1 MIERILDFSIR
12 WRVLMLVVAAGIVAA
27 GMYAALRLPID
38 AVPDITSNQ
47 VQINTLAPGFAPE
60 EMERYVT
67 FPIEVAMS
75 TVPRKEEIRSI
86 SQFGLSQVTVT
97 FADDVDIY
105 WARQLVLERL
115 LEAERELPPG
125 VSPELA
131 PVSTGLGE
139 IYQFTVERDEQATA
153 ASAQLT
159 SDAATEANGTG
170 FPGLSGDEL
179 TDLRTILDWYI
190 TPQLRTV
197 PGVIEVNSYGGREKQ
212 YEVLVD
218 PRRLS
223 ARGLT
228 LRQVVEALERNNR
241 NAGGAYLERGGEQ
254 QIIRGVG
261 LIQSLQDVENIVV
274 AAHNGTP
281 VFVRDVARVQV
292 GSEIRQG
299 AATRDGRGETVIGVA
314 MLLKG
319 ENSRTVTEAVR
330 ERLEAVQRTLPPGIV
345 IRPFYDRTVLVNNTI
360 RTAATNLIEGGLLVI
375 GILFLFLLQLR
386 AGLIVSAAIP
396 LSMLIAIMVMWRFN
410 ISANLM
416 SLGAI
421 DFGLIVDGAVIIVEN
436 TVRRLAEARH
446 RAGQALDEGRRLAI
460 TREAAVEVLKPALF
474 GMVIIIAAYLPIITL
489 GGTEGRMFRPMA
501 YTVIAALVGAL
512 ILSVTVIP
520 AFSAMF
526 LKVPKKE
533 RENRALDWL
542 RTRYG
547 RVLRNAL
554 DHRAAT
560 VGAAL
565 AFCAICGVLATL
577 LGTEFLPDLDEGAL
591 VVNHVRVKSVAL
603 TESVRQTAIVENTLK
618 KFPEVQAVV
627 SRIGRPEI
635 ATDPMGPDMADTYAM
650 LKPQDEWRPGVT
662 TQSLFQE
669 IGEELE
675 EIPGVV
681 ASLSQPI
688 EFRMAE
694 LLEGIGVRSDVGI
707 KVFGDDLEILQ
718 REAQEIANVV
728 REVQGAED
736 VRVQQVAGLPV
747 LQLTVDRERVAR
759 YGVNVGDVQEVIE
772 TAIAGTEAST
782 VLEGF
787 MRFDLVVRFPP
798 ELRSDAEALG
808 ALLVQTPEGT
818 NVPLSQLTTMATEEG
833 PAEVS
838 RENGQRR
845 ITVEA
850 NVRGR
855 DLGSFVDEAQGRVER
870 EVTLTPG
877 YRVEWGGT
885 FENLESGRQRLMVV
899 VPLTFLV
906 IFLLL
911 FVTFNSLRQAGLVF
925 TGIPFAVTGGVL
937 ALLLR
942 DMNFSMSAGV
952 GFIALFGVA
961 VLNGVVLV
969 TFINQLRDSGHSLR
983 DAVIEGAETRF
994 RPVLMTATVAS
1005 LGFIPMALST
1015 GTGAEVQRPLAT
1027 VVIGGLVTST
1037 VLTLVVLPTLYAW
1050 FERDRPDQQLQ
1061 TES

>member
-12 WRVLMLVVAAGIVAA
+12 YRVLMVVAALGIVAA
-27 GMYAALRLPID
+27 GVYAALRLPID

-47 VQINTLAPGFAPE
+47 VQVNTVAPAFAPV

-75 TVPRKEEIRSI
+75 SLPRKEEIRSI

-115 LEAERELPPG
+115 AEAERELPPG

-139 IYQFTVERDEQATA
+139 IYQFTVERTA
-153 ASAQLT
+153 ESREPGT
-159 SDAATEANGTG
+159 SRTSTG
-170 FPGLSGDEL
+170 SSGSDTIAFPGSGGDEL

-197 PGVIEVNSYGGREKQ
+197 PGVIEVNSFGGREKQ

-223 ARGLT
+223 GRGLT

-254 QIIRGVG
+254 QIIRSVG
-261 LIQSLQDVENIVV
+261 LIQSLADIESIVV
-274 AAHNGTP
+274 AAHGGTP
-281 VFVRDVARVQV
+281 VYVRDVARVQV
-292 GSEIRQG
+292 GAEIRQG
-299 AATRDGRGETVIGVA
+299 AATRDGRGETVIGVV

-319 ENSRTVTEAVR
+319 ENSRTVTAAVR

-345 IRPFYDRTVLVNNTI
+345 IRPFYDRTDLVGKTI
-360 RTAATNLIEGGLLVI
+360 RTASTNLIEGGLLVV
-375 GILFLFLLQLR
+375 GILFLFLLQVR

-396 LSMLIAIMVMWRFN
+396 LSMLIAMVVMWRFN

-436 TVRRLAEARH
+436 TVRRLAEARK
-446 RAGQALDEGRRLAI
+446 RTGKAFDVVQRLAI

-474 GMVIIIAAYLPIITL
+474 GMVIIIAAYLPIVTL
-489 GGTEGRMFRPMA
+489 GGIEGRMFRPMA

-520 AFSAMF
+520 AFSALF
-526 LKVPKKE
+526 LKTAAKE
-533 RENRALDWL
+533 RDNHAFEWL
-542 RTRYG
+542 RVRYA
-547 RVLRNAL
+547 RLLRSAV
-554 DHRAAT
+554 DHRTAT
-560 VGAAL
+560 VSAALVFCVLCAAL
-565 AFCAICGVLATL
+565 ASL

-591 VVNHVRVKSVAL
+591 AVNHVRVKSVAL
-603 TESVRQTAIVENTLK
+603 TESVRQADMVENILK
-618 KFPEVQAVV
+618 KFPEVQSVI

-635 ATDPMGPDMADTYAM
+635 ATDPMGPDMADTYAT
-650 LKPQDEWRPGVT
+650 LKPHDQWRPGVT

-675 EIPGVV
+675 ELPGIVT
-681 ASLSQPI
+681 SLSQPI
-688 EFRMAE
+688 KFRMAE
-694 LLEGIGVRSDVGI
+694 LIEGVGVRSDVGI
-707 KVFGDDLEILQ
+707 KVFGDDLEVLE
-718 REAQEIANVV
+718 REAHEVANVV
-728 REVQGAED
+728 RKVRGAED
-736 VRVQQVAGLPV
+736 VKVQQVAGLPV
-747 LQLTVDRERVAR
+747 LQLAVDREKVAR
-759 YGVNVGDVQEVIE
+759 YGINVADVQEVIE
-772 TAIAGTEAST
+772 TAIAGTHATT

-798 ELRSDAEALG
+798 EARRDAEALG
-808 ALLVQTPEGT
+808 TLLVQTHDGAS
-818 NVPLSQLTTMATEEG
+818 VPLSQLTTTTSDEG

-845 ITVEA
+845 VTVEA

-855 DLGSFVDEAQGRVER
+855 DLGSFVAEAQEHVGRDVP
-870 EVTLTPG
+870 LPPG
-877 YRVEWGGT
+877 YRLDWGGT

-925 TGIPFAVTGGVL
+925 TGIPFAVTGGIL

-942 DMNFSMSAGV
+942 GMNFSMSAGV

-961 VLNGVVLV
+961 VLNGVVMV
-969 TFINQLRDSGHSLR
+969 SFINQLRGTGHAVR

-994 RPVLMTATVAS
+994 RPVLMTAMVAS

-1037 VLTLVVLPTLYAW
+1037 LLTLLVLPTLYSW
-1050 FERDRPDQQLQ
+1050 FERDAPEVEL
-1061 TES
+1061 

>member
-12 WRVLMLVVAAGIVAA
+12 WRVLMLLVAAAIVAA
-27 GMYAALRLPID
+27 GAYAAVRLPID

-47 VQINTLAPGFAPE
+47 VQINTIAPGFAPE

-75 TVPRKEEIRSI
+75 SVPRKEEIRSI

-139 IYQFTVERDEQATA
+139 IYQFTVERTPAEGQAAAGRTSPATA
-153 ASAQLT
+153 
-159 SDAATEANGTG
+159 DEAIT
-170 FPGLSGDEL
+170 FPGSSGDEL

-218 PRRLS
+218 PRRLA

-228 LRQVVEALERNNR
+228 LRQLVEALGRNNR

-261 LIQSLQDVENIVV
+261 LIQNLQDVENIVV
-274 AAHNGTP
+274 AAHGGTP
-281 VFVRDVARVQV
+281 VYVRDVARVQT
-292 GSEIRQG
+292 GAEIRQG
-299 AATRDGRGETVIGVA
+299 SATRDGQGETVIGVA

-319 ENSRTVTEAVR
+319 ENSRTVTDAVR
-330 ERLEAVQRTLPPGIV
+330 QRLEAVQRTLPRGIV
-345 IRPFYDRTVLVNNTI
+345 IKPFYERTDLVNATI
-360 RTAATNLIEGGLLVI
+360 RTAATNLIEGGLLVV

-396 LSMLIAIMVMWRFN
+396 LSMLIAIVVMWRFN

-446 RAGQALDEGRRLAI
+446 RAGKALEQAERLAL
-460 TREAAVEVLKPALF
+460 TRDAAVEVLKPALF
-474 GMVIIIAAYLPIITL
+474 GMVIIIAAYLPIVTL

-512 ILSVTVIP
+512 ILSMTVIP
-520 AFSAMF
+520 ALSALF
-526 LKVPKKE
+526 LKATGRE
-533 RENRALDWL
+533 RENRVLDSL
-542 RTRYG
+542 RASYS
-547 RVLRNAL
+547 RVLRSAL
-554 DHRAAT
+554 DHRVTT

-565 AFCAICGVLATL
+565 AFCLISGALASL

-603 TESVRQTAIVENTLK
+603 TESVRQAEMIENTLK
-618 KFPEVQAVV
+618 KFPEVQHVV

-635 ATDPMGPDMADTYAM
+635 ATDPMGPDMADTYAI
-650 LKPQDEWRPGVT
+650 LKPHDQWRPGVT

-688 EFRMAE
+688 KFRMAE

-707 KVFGDDLEILQ
+707 KVFGDDLDVLQ
-718 REAQEIANVV
+718 REAQKVANIV
-728 REVQGAED
+728 RTVRGAED

-747 LQLTVDRERVAR
+747 LQLTVDREKVAR
-759 YGVNVGDVQEVIE
+759 HGVNVADVQEVIE
-772 TAIAGTEAST
+772 TAIAGTEATT

-798 ELRSDAEALG
+798 ELRRDADALG
-808 ALLVQTPEGT
+808 GLLVQSPDATS
-818 NVPLSQLTTMATEEG
+818 VPLGQLTRMVSEEG

-855 DLGSFVDEAQGRVER
+855 DLGSFVGEAQASVER
-870 EVTLTPG
+870 DVSLAPG
-877 YRVEWGGT
+877 YRLEWGGT
-885 FENLESGRQRLMVV
+885 FEQLESGRRRLMVV

-925 TGIPFAVTGGVL
+925 TGIPFAVTGGIL

-942 DMNFSMSAGV
+942 GMNFSMSAGV

-961 VLNGVVLV
+961 VLNGVVMV
-969 TFINQLRDSGHSLR
+969 SFINQLREAGKPLR
-983 DAVIEGAETRF
+983 DAVLEGAETRF

-1027 VVIGGLVTST
+1027 VVIGGLITST
-1037 VLTLVVLPTLYAW
+1037 LLTLLVLPTLYAW
-1050 FERDRPDQQLQ
+1050 FERDR
-1061 TES
+1061 SSA

>member
-12 WRVLMLVVAAGIVAA
+12 WRVLMLLVAAAIVAA
-27 GMYAALRLPID
+27 GAYAAVRLPID

-47 VQINTLAPGFAPE
+47 VQINTIAPGFAPE

-75 TVPRKEEIRSI
+75 SMPRKEEIRSI

-139 IYQFTVERDEQATA
+139 IYQFTVERAPAEGQAPASHPSGAEADEAIT
-153 ASAQLT
+153 
-159 SDAATEANGTG
+159 
-170 FPGLSGDEL
+170 FPGSSGNEL

-218 PRRLS
+218 PRRLA

-228 LRQVVEALERNNR
+228 LRQLFEALSRNNR

-261 LIQSLQDVENIVV
+261 LIQNLQDVENIVV
-274 AAHNGTP
+274 AAHGGTP
-281 VFVRDVARVQV
+281 VYVRDVARVQT
-292 GSEIRQG
+292 GAEIRQG
-299 AATRDGRGETVIGVA
+299 AATRDGQGETVIGVA

-319 ENSRTVTEAVR
+319 ENSRTVTDAVR
-330 ERLEAVQRTLPPGIV
+330 QRLEAVQRTLPRGIV
-345 IRPFYDRTVLVNNTI
+345 IKPFYERTDLVNATI
-360 RTAATNLIEGGLLVI
+360 RTAATNLIEGGLLVV
-375 GILFLFLLQLR
+375 GILLQLR

-396 LSMLIAIMVMWRFN
+396 LSMLIAIVVMWRFN

-446 RAGQALDEGRRLAI
+446 RAGTALEQAERLAL
-460 TREAAVEVLKPALF
+460 TRDAAVEVLKPALF
-474 GMVIIIAAYLPIITL
+474 GMVIIIAAYLPIVTL

-512 ILSVTVIP
+512 ILSMTVIP
-520 AFSAMF
+520 ALSALF
-526 LKVPKKE
+526 LKATGRE
-533 RENRALDWL
+533 RENRVLESVRARYSRIL
-542 RTRYG
+542 RR
-547 RVLRNAL
+547 AL

-565 AFCAICGVLATL
+565 AFCVVSGALATL

-603 TESVRQTAIVENTLK
+603 TESVRQAEMIENTLK
-618 KFPEVQAVV
+618 KFPEVQHVV

-635 ATDPMGPDMADTYAM
+635 ATDPMGPDMADTYAI
-650 LKPQDEWRPGVT
+650 LKPHDQWRPGVT

-681 ASLSQPI
+681 SSLSQPI
-688 EFRMAE
+688 KFRMAE

-707 KVFGDDLEILQ
+707 KLFGDDLDVLQ
-718 REAQEIANVV
+718 REAQKVANVV
-728 REVQGAED
+728 RAVSGAED
-736 VRVQQVAGLPV
+736 VRVQQVSGLPV
-747 LQLTVDRERVAR
+747 LQLTVDREKVAR
-759 YGVNVGDVQEVIE
+759 YGINVGDVQEVIE
-772 TAIAGTEAST
+772 TAIAGTEATT

-787 MRFDLVVRFPP
+787 MRFDLVVRFTP
-798 ELRSDAEALG
+798 ELRRDADALG
-808 ALLVQTPEGT
+808 SLLVQSPDGT
-818 NVPLSQLTTMATEEG
+818 SLPLGQLTKMVSEEG

-855 DLGSFVDEAQGRVER
+855 DLGSFVSEAQARVER
-870 EVTLTPG
+870 DVTLTPG
-877 YRVEWGGT
+877 YRLEWGGT
-885 FENLESGRQRLMVV
+885 FEQLESGRRRLMVV

-925 TGIPFAVTGGVL
+925 TGIPFAVTGGIL

-942 DMNFSMSAGV
+942 GMNFSMSAGV

-961 VLNGVVLV
+961 VLNGVVMV
-969 TFINQLRDSGHSLR
+969 SFINQLRGAGKPLR
-983 DAVIEGAETRF
+983 DAVLEGAETRF

-1027 VVIGGLVTST
+1027 VVIGGLITST
-1037 VLTLVVLPTLYAW
+1037 LLTLLVLPTLYAW
-1050 FERDRPDQQLQ
+1050 FERDRR
-1061 TES
+1061 SA